1 MKQIFTLFNILFF
14 LLIGSS
20 AVMAQDHKSPKEFR
34 PISIVQDIDQPEGM
48 AVIGN
53 ELYISQ
59 YHKNGSILKYDIA
72 NQMVLG
78 KVIEGLNYPSGM
90 LALNNRLIVLEYGT
104 GNLLLVHPK
113 TGQKELMASGFSRPA
128 AVILFKD
135 QLLVSDF
142 GTGII
147 YKVDPNTYQ
156 KSVFASGLASP
167 AGLAVLKDEIFVV
180 EWGMSRISNIK
191 ADGTKEIL
199 ATEGLSSPWG
209 LMVYDN
215 ELYVAENTSNE
226 ISKIKEVKIP
236 IQNSK
241 AEELKNAMN
250 SAQDSISVWK
260 VISMNC
266 TELQHPEA
274 FSVSERGIYVS
285 EWKSKEVSEIRLNS
299 PPTGEL
305 VLDGKAK
312 IGKIVNS
319 TPQNIED
326 EDGLGPFSYRWQIA
340 ESPEAEIWTSLDG
353 DKMEYKLNKG
363 SLVGQYIRAVLNYTD
378 QKGFEEQVFSEA
390 KLIIKTLAPIVTLE
404 LIPDNILVPG
414 DTVTLIATLTILDED
429 ATPTKVEFSSEG
441 LPLISIENPPYRYR
455 FVVQDNKTTTGYIE
469 QLSIVAKGY
478 DSNGLFG
485 TDEKSVYVTNEKYW
499 ESELLS
505 LLNAPDEDIS
515 IFPNPANDILNI
527 VHKSKESFK
536 VKLINLNKQIVLTT
550 TVTNG
555 TKTLDV
561 SKLTPGIYVIEYTIG
576 TETKAQKIIIL

>member
-429 ATPTKVEFSSEG
+429 ATPHQSG
-441 LPLISIENPPYRYR
+441 
-455 FVVQDNKTTTGYIE
+455 
-469 QLSIVAKGY
+469 
-478 DSNGLFG
+478 
-485 TDEKSVYVTNEKYW
+485 
-499 ESELLS
+499 
-505 LLNAPDEDIS
+505 
-515 IFPNPANDILNI
+515 IL
-527 VHKSKESFK
+527 
-536 VKLINLNKQIVLTT
+536 Q
-550 TVTNG
+550 
-555 TKTLDV
+555 
-561 SKLTPGIYVIEYTIG
+561 
-576 TETKAQKIIIL
+576 